1 MKLQKVQRELS
12 KYKNG
17 TFFYMTWESSLPI
30 KAKFKDK
37 YVVTK
42 IVRSQVRKG
51 IKYTHTK
58 QAIEKWVD
66 NNINNLP
73 TNFSTKTSTNTSKE
87 NIVATIQRDKN
98 KDNYLTTSPL
108 AWGKWKE
115 QGLILEHTNKKGE
128 YKTYVRLYSVP
139 YHKGAINSTQVK
151 YFLNGKLISKSE
163 LQRLGIVNDSY
174 WEDREMN
181 LFNLCTDNIIS
192 IGK

>member
-1 MKLQKVQRELS
+1 MKLQEVQRELS

-17 TFFYMTWESSLPI
+17 TFFYMTWESKIPV
-30 KAKFKDK
+30 KAKYKNE
-37 YVVTK
+37 YIITK

-66 NNINNLP
+66 SNTNYNNL
-73 TNFSTKTSTNTSKE
+73 SAYSRE
-87 NIVATIQRDKN
+87 NIITTIQRDRN
-98 KDNYLTTSPL
+98 KEEYLTTSPL
-108 AWGKWKE
+108 AWGKWKDK
-115 QGLILEHTNKKGE
+115 GLILEHTNKQGE

-139 YHKGAINSTQVK
+139 YHKGAINSTQTK
-151 YFLNGKLISKSE
+151 YFLNGKLIKKSE

-174 WEDREMN
+174 WKDKEMN

>member
-17 TFFYMTWESSLPI
+17 TFFYMTWESNIPV
-30 KAKFKDK
+30 KAKF
-37 YVVTK
+37 
-42 IVRSQVRKG
+42 
-51 IKYTHTK
+51 THTK

-73 TNFSTKTSTNTSKE
+73 TNFSTSSSTKE

-115 QGLILEHTNKKGE
+115 QGLILEHTNKQGE

-139 YHKGAINSTQVK
+139 YHKGAINSTQAE
-151 YFLNGKLISKSE
+151 YFLNGKLINKSE

-174 WEDREMN
+174 WKDKEMN

>member
-1 MKLQKVQRELS
+1 MKLQEVQRELS
-12 KYKNG
+12 KYRNG
-17 TFFYMTWESSLPI
+17 TFFYIIWESKIPV
-30 KAKFKDK
+30 KAKYKNE

-73 TNFSTKTSTNTSKE
+73 TNLSTSSTKE

-115 QGLILEHTNKKGE
+115 QGLILEHTNKQGE

-139 YHKGAINSTQVK
+139 YHKGAINSTQAE
-151 YFLNGKLISKSE
+151 YFLNGKLINKSE

-174 WEDREMN
+174 WKDKEMN